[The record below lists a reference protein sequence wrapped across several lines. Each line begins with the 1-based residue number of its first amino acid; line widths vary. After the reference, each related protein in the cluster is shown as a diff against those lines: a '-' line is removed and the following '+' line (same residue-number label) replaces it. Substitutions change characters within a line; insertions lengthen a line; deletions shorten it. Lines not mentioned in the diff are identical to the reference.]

1 MFIQSEPTPNPLTLK
16 FLPGREVIES
26 GTVFYES
33 ANDANNSPLAKRIF
47 SNTGV
52 KSVFF
57 GNNFIS
63 VTKSADV
70 NWQELKPLVI
80 NAITEHY
87 DSGEKNI
94 EDKSKIT
101 DPHVG
106 QSNDSDIV
114 LQIKDLIDTRV
125 RPAVSM
131 DGGDIIY
138 EKFEEGIVYLRM
150 QGACSGCPSSTATLK
165 AGIENML
172 KHYIPE
178 VREVRAVA

>member
-26 GTVFYES
+26 GTVFYETVD
-33 ANDANNSPLAKRIF
+33 DAKNSPLAKRIF
-47 SNTGV
+47 SNIGV

-63 VTKSADV
+63 VTKSEDV
-70 NWQELKPLVI
+70 HWQDLKPLVI
-80 NAITEHY
+80 NSITEHY
-87 DSGEKNI
+87 DSGENNI
-94 EDKSKIT
+94 EDTNEVTKAHVSKAT
-101 DPHVG
+101 
-106 QSNDSDIV
+106 DSDIV

-178 VREVRAVA
+178 VKEVKAVV